1 LTPMISFASD
11 PVKCR
16 MQVDERCRINPPTYL
31 AYLNR
36 VKARMMYLERWARGD
51 QQMGRPTQRGLS
63 DPEIKILRRLR
74 GGGIQGVR
82 LVDLAEGDQR
92 RGAVVRGA
100 EVYSVARVLEERHF
114 VQIAY
119 RINERDEWSNLEQR
133 LYLSD
138 RGRAL
143 LADLETEAE
152 RREAARAASFE
163 AAAEAESI
171 E

>member
-1 LTPMISFASD
+1 
-11 PVKCR
+11 
-16 MQVDERCRINPPTYL
+16 MQVDEGCRIDPPTYL
-31 AYLNR
+31 TYQDR
-36 VKARMMYLERWARGD
+36 VKARMMYPERWARGD

-63 DPEIKILRRLR
+63 DREIKILRRLR
-74 GGGIQGVR
+74 GGGIEGVR

-100 EVYSVARVLEERHF
+100 EVYSVARVLEDRHF

-119 RINERDEWSNLEQR
+119 RINERDEWSNPEQR

-143 LADLETEAE
+143 LANLDAEAE
-152 RREAARAASFE
+152 RREAARAGSLE

-171 E
+171 GSR